1 MASLLSDL
9 IDNLVERIRKI
20 ECKDCDCLFEYESV
34 KDNIIKYKC
43 PSCNKDY
50 SNKLDGGLKRD

>member
-9 IDNLVERIRKI
+9 IDNLVEGIRKI

-34 KDNIIKYKC
+34 KDNIIKHRLQHRLFKQA
-43 PSCNKDY
+43 
-50 SNKLDGGLKRD
+50 